1 MAVLLGFP
9 HCPQL
14 SLVAASGGYSPFVVG
29 FSLPMAYVAEPQA
42 LGHLGFSSCGTG
54 AQLLHVRWNLP
65 GAGIEPVSPA
75 LAGGFFTTV
84 PPVKPAKFLKTHNMW
99 GKKQEAK
106 LSVFYM
112 SYEIKTTLM
121 R

>member
-1 MAVLLGFP
+1 MLGFP
-9 HCPQL
+9 HFPQL
-14 SLVAASGGYSPFVVG
+14 SLVAASGGYSPLVVG
-29 FSLPMAYVAEPQA
+29 FSVPWLMLQSHR
-42 LGHLGFSSCGTG
+42 LLDTHTGFNSRGTG
-54 AQLLHVRWNLP
+54 AQLLHGMWNLP

-99 GKKQEAK
+99 GKRQKAK

-112 SYEIKTTLM
+112 SYEIKTTLIKTL
-121 R
+121 